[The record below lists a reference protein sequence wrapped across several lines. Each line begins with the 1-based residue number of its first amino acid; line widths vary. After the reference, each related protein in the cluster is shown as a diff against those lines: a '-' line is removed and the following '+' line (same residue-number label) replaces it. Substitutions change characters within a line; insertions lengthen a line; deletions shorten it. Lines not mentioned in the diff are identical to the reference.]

1 MWHRIRTHRL
11 SYLALLVGI
20 VAFSSA
26 CTTTTITPEFS
37 QTPTAKYETVIVG
50 DITTD
55 NELWQSRVANFRQGL
70 TQRLT
75 ESQAFD
81 KVLTVAPEKLPPSS
95 ILLSGRITEVDKGSK
110 ALRFIIGFGAGKAH
124 ASGLFRI
131 RDDSGDVLA
140 KFESREAYSGGAG
153 IGGVDFLDVDDLMQR
168 LGEETANSVIRW
180 SQGGSLKP
188 PATQ

>member
-1 MWHRIRTHRL
+1 M
-11 SYLALLVGI
+11 
-20 VAFSSA
+20 
-26 CTTTTITPEFS
+26 
-37 QTPTAKYETVIVG
+37 
-50 DITTD
+50 
-55 NELWQSRVANFRQGL
+55 
-70 TQRLT
+70 
-75 ESQAFD
+75 
-81 KVLTVAPEKLPPSS
+81 APEKLPPSS
-95 ILLSGRITEVDKGSK
+95 ILLSGKITEVDKGSK
-110 ALRFIIGFGAGKAH
+110 ALSFIIGFGAGKAH

-153 IGGVDFLDVDDLMQR
+153 IGGVDLLDVDDLMQR